1 MNGRLTLE
9 QTAHTLGVSERTLR
23 RHIAAGKIA
32 AIKDTAPGRGGAW
45 FFDASTVRALLPPT
59 EEEEQKEDVPLSEEA
74 TPAPSQADEIAL
86 LNERLDVL
94 GHEHALLK
102 QQMAQVLERL
112 ADEENNSP
120 RKSRSWWPSKR
131 EA

>member
-9 QTAHTLGVSERTLR
+9 QTARTLGVSERTLR

-32 AIKDTAPGRGGAW
+32 AVKDTAPGRGGAW

-59 EEEEQKEDVPLSEEA
+59 EEEEKEDVPASETA
-74 TPAPSQADEIAL
+74 TPAPPQPDEIAR
-86 LNERLDVL
+86 LNERLDAL

-112 ADEENNSP
+112 ADADENNSP
-120 RKSRSWWPSKR
+120 RKSRAWWPSKR